1 MIGIQEDINM
11 NKRFDNIKEQLPTQV
26 KEAGEGA
33 LRALRSQARR
43 PDRVGEVTHRT
54 WELVNGG
61 VGVAA
66 RSLSRLERATQPPA
80 RTMNAPAKPAGRPTS
95 RRTASRKPPTEK
107 PGNSSNS

>member
-1 MIGIQEDINM
+1 M
-11 NKRFDNIKEQLPTQV
+11 NKRFDDIREQLPTQV

-54 WELVNGG
+54 WELVNVG

-80 RTMNAPAKPAGRPTS
+80 RTMNTPAKRAGRPAPG
-95 RRTASRKPPTEK
+95 RTASRKPPTDK
-107 PGNSSNS
+107 PGDSKKS

>member
-1 MIGIQEDINM
+1 M
-11 NKRFDNIKEQLPTQV
+11 NKRLDNIREQLPTQV

-33 LRALRSQARR
+33 VRALRSQARR

-54 WELVNGG
+54 WELVNVG

-80 RTMNAPAKPAGRPTS
+80 RTMNTPAKPAGRPAA
-95 RRTASRKPPTEK
+95 RKTASRKPPAGT
-107 PGNSSNS
+107 PGDSAKS

>member
-1 MIGIQEDINM
+1 MMRGQEDTSM
-11 NKRFDNIKEQLPTQV
+11 NKRLDNIREQLPTQV

-33 LRALRSQARR
+33 IRALRSQARR

-54 WELVNGG
+54 WELVNVG

-80 RTMNAPAKPAGRPTS
+80 RTMNAPAKRTAA
-95 RRTASRKPPTEK
+95 RRTARRAAAPKPAAE
-107 PGNSSNS
+107 